1 MPWASAV
8 RVVSATSVES
18 LPSSWSAWGSATVVS
33 SAIVIPWDPAHSAA
47 TQEFIARVSIGDP
60 DTLNT
65 GFRNG
70 QLFAVRANVSGTTIR
85 FAHEQ
90 AQSCEPKDWPPTAV
104 PLPKLKSWE

>member
-1 MPWASAV
+1 MPCAPAV

-47 TQEFIARVSIGDP
+47 TQEFMARVIIGDP
-60 DTLNT
+60 DALNT

-70 QLFAVRANVSGTTIR
+70 QLVAVRANLSGTTIR

-90 AQSCEPKDWPPTAV
+90 ANSCEPKELMPTAV
-104 PLPKLKSWE
+104 PLPKLKSAE